1 MMWLLH
7 VRGSGMAKSQI
18 GVRELKDKLSAT
30 LARVRRGEAITVTDR
45 NRPVAVIVP
54 AAAAEE
60 ADSVVRTLVKSGRV
74 AWSGGKPVGLENAPR
89 VRGPSVSDAVLE
101 DRR

>member
-1 MMWLLH
+1 
-7 VRGSGMAKSQI
+7 MAKSRI

-45 NRPVAVIVP
+45 NQPVAVIVP
-54 AAAAEE
+54 ARATDD
-60 ADSVVRTLVKSGRV
+60 ADTVVRTLVKSGRL

-89 VRGPSVSDAVLE
+89 VRGPSVSDAVVE

>member
-1 MMWLLH
+1 
-7 VRGSGMAKSQI
+7 MAKTQI

-45 NRPVAVIVP
+45 NRPIAVIVP
-54 AAAAEE
+54 AGTAEE
-60 ADSVVRTLVKSGRV
+60 ADDVVRTLVKSGRL
-74 AWSGGKPVGLENAPR
+74 AWSGGKPVGLENAPL
-89 VRGPSVSDAVLE
+89 VRGPSVSDAVVE

>member
-1 MMWLLH
+1 
-7 VRGSGMAKSQI
+7 MAKARI

-30 LARVRRGEAITVTDR
+30 LARVRRGQAITVTDR

-54 AAAAEE
+54 ARG
-60 ADSVVRTLVKSGRV
+60 ADDATTLVRTLVESGRL
-74 AWSGGKPVGLENAPR
+74 AWSGGKPAGLVDAPR
-89 VRGPSVSDAVLE
+89 VRGPSVADAVVE

>member
-1 MMWLLH
+1 
-7 VRGSGMAKSQI
+7 MAKTQI

-30 LARVRRGEAITVTDR
+30 LARVQRGEAITVTDR

-54 AAAAEE
+54 ARAAEE
-60 ADSVVRTLVKSGRV
+60 TEKVVRMLVRSGRL
-74 AWSGGKPVGLENAPR
+74 AWSGGKPAGLENTPR
-89 VRGPSVSDAVLE
+89 VHGPSVSDAVVE

>member
-1 MMWLLH
+1 
-7 VRGSGMAKSQI
+7 MAKAQI

-54 AAAAEE
+54 AKAAED
-60 ADSVVRTLVKSGRV
+60 AGAVVRTLVKSGRL
-74 AWSGGKPVGLENAPR
+74 AWSGGKPAGLEDAPR

>member
-1 MMWLLH
+1 
-7 VRGSGMAKSQI
+7 MAKASI

-30 LARVRRGEAITVTDR
+30 LARVRRGATVTVTDR

-54 AAAAEE
+54 ARNVGEE
-60 ADSVVRTLVKSGRV
+60 ELVRTLVKSGRLT
-74 AWSGGKPVGLENAPR
+74 WSGGKPAGLANAPR
-89 VRGPSVSDAVLE
+89 VRGPSVADAVVE

>member
-1 MMWLLH
+1 
-7 VRGSGMAKSQI
+7 MAKTRI

-45 NRPVAVIVP
+45 HRPIAVIVP
-54 AAAAEE
+54 AGAAEE
-60 ADSVVRTLVKSGRV
+60 ADMVVRMLVKSGRL
-74 AWSGGKPVGLENAPR
+74 AWSGGKPTGLENAPP
-89 VRGPSVSDAVLE
+89 VRGPSVSDAVVE